1 MSDGL
6 PAIGPLLP
14 QLLLPRR
21 RPDWRSAGRVE
32 VGARGVWLDPA
43 RVDAFLRTCGG
54 CEPPQLPLTFPYALV
69 TPLHLAVLASPA
81 FPLPVVGLL
90 HREEHIVRRRTMAVG
105 TRADVVVAV
114 DAFRELP
121 SGVGFDLHT
130 TLTQGGEV
138 VWTSRSTM
146 VRRVGRA
153 PQRAVQTPEDT
164 GGGVVI
170 RVPAGEGRRYA
181 WVSRNF
187 DPIHVSTVGARL
199 LGHPRA
205 LVHGM
210 WTVARCVAELSEP
223 TGAAELDVRFR
234 SPLYAPDEAWLR
246 SVNDGQDTSFHV
258 VGTKGQRVLEGTL
271 RRVAS
276 DTAAGQATVRSM
288 RR

>member
-6 PAIGPLLP
+6 PPIAPLLT
-14 QLLLPRR
+14 QLLRPRR
-21 RPDWRSAGRVE
+21 RPDWRSAGRLE
-32 VGARGVWLDPA
+32 VGAQGVWFDPA

-69 TPLHLAVLASPA
+69 TPLHLAVLALPA
-81 FPLPVVGLL
+81 FPLPVMGLL
-90 HREEHIVRRRTMAVG
+90 HREERIVRHRTLAVG
-105 TRADVVVAV
+105 TRVDVTVVV

-130 TLTQGGEV
+130 TLTQGGQV
-138 VWTSRSTM
+138 AWTSRSTM
-146 VRRVGRA
+146 VRRVGRP
-153 PQRAVQTPEDT
+153 PQRAARAPEAT
-164 GGGVVI
+164 GGGVAVQ
-170 RVPAGEGRRYA
+170 VPVGAGRRYA

-210 WTVARCVAELSEP
+210 WTVARCVAELGEP

-234 SPLYAPDEAWLR
+234 SPLYAPDEGWLHAVR
-246 SVNDGQDTSFHV
+246 DGDTTSFHV
-258 VGTKGQRVLEGTL
+258 VGTQGQRVLEGAL
-271 RRVAS
+271 RHPTS
-276 DTAAGQATVRSM
+276 DSAEGQATVRAM